1 MGCYGCIRQPAVHLL
16 PISSLCMRPLVVV
29 SSANF
34 RRVFAS
40 AVVHV
45 QGEEL
50 MVQVLDLNVS
60 LSLAVAYVSE
70 SW

>member
-1 MGCYGCIRQPAVHLL
+1 M
-16 PISSLCMRPLVVV
+16 VV

-34 RRVFAS
+34 RRVFGS
-40 AVVHV
+40 AVVRV